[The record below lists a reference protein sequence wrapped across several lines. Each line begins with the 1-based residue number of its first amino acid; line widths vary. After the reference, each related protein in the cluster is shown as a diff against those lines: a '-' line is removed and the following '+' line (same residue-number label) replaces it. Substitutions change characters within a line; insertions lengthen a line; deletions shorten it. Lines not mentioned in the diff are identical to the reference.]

1 MADSDDWNA
10 AGEPIG
16 PDGELDPDA
25 TEGIEAVLGFELPPP
40 VEPRR
45 RSRVNI
51 ATAVLAALVFAAG
64 TFYAGVRVEKSKAK
78 TSTTGSLA
86 AAFSR
91 FAGARGA
98 GAAGGTGARGTGT
111 GAGAGAGGAAGAGA
125 GVTVGT
131 VKLVDGNNVYV
142 TDTSGGIT
150 KVAVGSSA
158 TVTVSS
164 SGKVS
169 DVKPGDTVIV
179 RGAAGSDGTV
189 NATSLSDSGAGGAAA
204 GGFGGFGGGGFGGGG
219 GAGGATTPT
228 TGG

>member
-1 MADSDDWNA
+1 MAESDDWNA

-64 TFYAGVRVEKSKAK
+64 AFYAGVRVEKSKAK

-91 FAGARGA
+91 FAGARGT

-111 GAGAGAGGAAGAGA
+111 GTGLGGAAAA

-142 TDTSGGIT
+142 TDTAGGIT

-189 NATSLSDSGAGGAAA
+189 NATSLSDSGAGGAAG

-219 GAGGATTPT
+219 GTGGTTTPT